1 MKRVLTAAT
10 IAPTVKQAYSKEKLA
25 TSRIKNMTAIAIQA
39 KKDMVFPG
47 ALSLQRSD
55 STQSSSEYSFD
66 FTLLLLANHPGYI
79 YELVSFV
86 EVDQFDALG
95 DAADDRYRFNAD
107 PDNDP
112 LLGYEHEL
120 VGI

>member
-95 DAADDRYRFNAD
+95 GAADDRYRFNAD

-112 LLGYEHEL
+112 LLGYKHEL